1 MQYLRISNN
10 LFKLFIYCTL
20 NSLMAFTKYLV
31 FSRIAVRCCKRKKSE
46 VYKKKCVLSRTLL

>member
-31 FSRIAVRCCKRKKSE
+31 FSRIAVRRKNQK
-46 VYKKKCVLSRTLL
+46 YIKKKCVLSRTLL